1 MPCIS
6 ILHRLS
12 FHVQHCIITFFQTAV
27 ADLARLE
34 AKYENDIEVARQQRD
49 FKVKEQSYDTE
60 IKTKVATSELAYD
73 LQVAKSKQGIKE
85 EEMGIRIIER
95 TQQIKVEH
103 EV

>member
-1 MPCIS
+1 M
-6 ILHRLS
+6 
-12 FHVQHCIITFFQTAV
+12 
-27 ADLARLE
+27 
-34 AKYENDIEVARQQRD
+34 
-49 FKVKEQSYDTE
+49 KEQSYDTE